1 MAGSLWCTVC
11 WVLCIHRVINAQV
24 APWGQLCHSVWRG
37 RDGGLKRLSWV
48 GEMAQLVP
56 AAQISGAEL
65 GSLGPTEKLGGE
77 QVSVILALRR
87 RRQ

>member
-11 WVLCIHRVINAQV
+11 WALCIHGVINAQV

-37 RDGGLKRLSWV
+37 RNGGLKRLSWV

-56 AAQISGAEL
+56 AAQI
-65 GSLGPTEKLGGE
+65 
-77 QVSVILALRR
+77 
-87 RRQ
+87 